1 MNVPPVTISDWKPLL
16 RNTLRGFLT
25 AHLPSGMNLH
35 DVSVH
40 CRDGIWWASPASK
53 PLRGADGTAMRDAQG
68 KIRYQAIVS
77 FEKTARQR
85 FNSAIIDALRLAH
98 PEVFADADVAP

>member
-1 MNVPPVTISDWKPLL
+1 MNTPPVTISDWTPLQ
-16 RNTLRGFLT
+16 RSTLRGFLT

-35 DVSVH
+35 DV
-40 CRDGIWWASPASK
+40 RPASK
-53 PLRGADGTAMRDAQG
+53 PLLGNDGIAMRDAKG

-98 PEVFADADVAP
+98 PEVFAEAEVAP